1 MFDMKSNKKMPCKYS
16 YYYELKLNGLKV
28 VFSFKRKGHISLF
41 TGVSNFLKGVLI
53 MHNAKPN
60 M

>member
-1 MFDMKSNKKMPCKYS
+1 MFDMKSNKKMSCKYL

-28 VFSFKRKGHISLF
+28 VFSFKRKGHVVLF
-41 TGVSNFLKGVLI
+41 VGVSSFLKGVLI

-60 M
+60 T